1 MDKDKCVFFWG
12 ACKNATPQNGYAN
25 LHKGC
30 LSQWQKCSFV
40 VDGVIYSSAEQY
52 MMAEKARTFGDDET
66 LEKILSAKLP
76 MKIKALGR
84 EVRGFDGKK
93 WDSVKFEVVVRGNME
108 KFSQNRELL
117 SFLLGTG
124 DAMLVEAS
132 PKDCIWGVGLKESD
146 RDILDPDKWK
156 GENLLGKALM
166 EVRSKLSN
174 TKVAKEIKDNPDAC
188 FMEGQR
194 SAVDIVALRMHYIRQ
209 ENQRGTGRKTVRAAK
224 TVGRAKKLV
233 PGEEEAIARLVA
245 NDAHSSDLFVQTRV
259 TLLQRVN
266 AGDHAAFEEFYNIYA
281 PAMLKYLGLVES
293 SKTERDQLDIV
304 QTVFARFYKT
314 FALTEDPDTGKKRVP
329 KSILAALCG
338 TNKKTGK
345 SYSIKFRQ
353 YLITCLKNAVRTKW
367 RYETRK
373 GTVDLVSIDS
383 KVDPEGEK
391 TWKDMLAD
399 KGVDPKLL
407 DLADEEGERL
417 AAVWDIWHA
426 VVKGFT
432 LDEALEDSTRD
443 IIQQSLEQGV
453 DAAVLA
459 DNWGKTVG
467 NVYVIK
473 NRAKEMADKVTRA
486 IFELMVDK
494 DVDIGEEAARL
505 YRAVSTMKPGRH
517 VDKFMVAL
525 AKELLADR
533 K

>member
-12 ACKNATPQNGYAN
+12 ACKNANPNNGYAN

-30 LSQWQKCSFV
+30 LSQWQKCSFEI
-40 VDGVIYSSAEQY
+40 DGVSYSSAEQY

-76 MKIKALGR
+76 GKIKALGR
-84 EVRGFDGKK
+84 EVKGFDGKK
-93 WDSVKFEVVVRGNME
+93 WDSIKFEVV
-108 KFSQNRELL
+108 
-117 SFLLGTG
+117 
-124 DAMLVEAS
+124 VEAS
-132 PKDCIWGVGLKESD
+132 PKDSIWGVGLKEGD

-166 EVRSKLSN
+166 EVRSKLAN
-174 TKVAKEIKDNPDAC
+174 TKAAKEIKGNPDAC

-209 ENQRGTGRKTVRAAK
+209 ENQRGTGRKTVRADKA
-224 TVGRAKKLV
+224 VGMAKKLT
-233 PGEEEAIARLVA
+233 PGEEEAIAHLVA
-245 NDAHSSDLFVQTRV
+245 NDAHSSDLFVKTRT
-259 TLLQRVN
+259 TLLRRVN
-266 AGDHAAFEEFYNIYA
+266 AGDRAAFEEFYNIYA
-281 PAMLKYLGLVES
+281 PAMLKYLGLVEG

-304 QTVFARFYKT
+304 QNVFARFYKT

-367 RYETRK
+367 RYETKK

-383 KVDPEGEK
+383 KVDPGGEK
-391 TWKDMLAD
+391 TWKDMLAE

-407 DLADEEGERL
+407 DLAAEEGERL

-426 VVKGFT
+426 VVKGFL
-432 LDEALEDSTRD
+432 LDESLEDATRD
-443 IIQQSLEQGV
+443 IIYKSLEKGV
-453 DAAVLA
+453 EASLLA
-459 DNWGKTVG
+459 EKWGTTKG
-467 NVYVIK
+467 NVYTIK
-473 NRAKEMADKVTRA
+473 SRGKEMADKVTRA
-486 IFELMVDK
+486 IIELMVNK
-494 DVDIGEEAARL
+494 DVDIGEETARL
-505 YRAVSTMKPGRH
+505 YTAVSTMKPGRH